1 MSVCR
6 YRRAGFLTRS
16 RRGSQIVETT
26 GAFLVLVFCFML
38 PLLNL
43 AVIPLRW
50 TLSYS
55 VLESNLRML
64 ARCDK
69 YSQARQVYFREGE
82 NLTPLKRLGGVQI
95 ERSKLYL
102 TLHYRGQS
110 LQVEEPGKIPVGWLN
125 PDVQYVLTRATTIS
139 LSPLVASAGQPFAVP
154 GLTAPVC
161 LHLVNNVQWENGGI
175 DPFTAK
181 YYVNE

>member
-1 MSVCR
+1 MSACG
-6 YRRAGFLTRS
+6 YRHTGSVGRS
-16 RRGSQIVETT
+16 CRGSQIVETT
-26 GAFLVLVFCFML
+26 GAFLVLIFCFTL

-82 NLTPLKRLGGVQI
+82 NLSPLKSLGGVQI
-95 ERSKLYL
+95 EKSELYL

-110 LQVEEPGKIPVGWLN
+110 MHVEEPGKIPVTWLN
-125 PDVQYVLTRATTIS
+125 PDVQYVLTRATTVS
-139 LSPLVASAGQPFAVP
+139 LSPLVASAGQHFAVP
-154 GLTAPVC
+154 GLTAPVS
-161 LHLVNNVQWENGGI
+161 LKLVNNVQWENGGI
-175 DPFTAK
+175 DPFTAR